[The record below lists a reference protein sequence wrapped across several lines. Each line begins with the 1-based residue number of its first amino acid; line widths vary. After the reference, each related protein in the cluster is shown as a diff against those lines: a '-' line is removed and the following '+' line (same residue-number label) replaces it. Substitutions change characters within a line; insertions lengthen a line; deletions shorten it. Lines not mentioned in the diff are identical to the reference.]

1 LKTFDF
7 EEERL
12 KREITKLEAKTVLL
26 QLPEG
31 LKPEAI
37 CLARR
42 LQKLGIL
49 PVISADPCYGACDL
63 ALQDAESLGIDLII
77 HFGHTKM
84 VKHERIPTLYI
95 EARANLDIEKSVE
108 KTIPLLEN
116 YGKIGLVTTVQHVH
130 MLEKAKEILLESGK
144 TVAIGDSGKLPHA
157 GQVIGCDYS
166 NAKAV
171 AKEVEAF
178 LFLGGGR
185 FHAIGVELATRKPT
199 IVANPYQKT
208 AFTIEKEAKK
218 IVNQRWAAIEEAKEA
233 KNFGVL
239 LGLKTGQKQMET
251 ALILKEKLSKAGK
264 SVFLLA
270 IREITPEALLQF
282 PTLEAYVNTACPRVG
297 LDETSK
303 FHKPVLTPKEAAVV
317 LGEKSWEQLCSDGW
331 FGN

>member
-1 LKTFDF
+1 MKTFDF

-12 KREITKLEAKTVLL
+12 KREITKLEAKIVLL

-37 CLARR
+37 RLARK

-49 PVISADPCYGACDL
+49 PLISADPCYGACDL
-63 ALQDAESLGIDLII
+63 ALQDAESLGVDLII

-95 EARANLDIEKSVE
+95 EARANLDVEKSVE
-108 KTIPLLEN
+108 KALPLLEN
-116 YGKIGLVTTVQHVH
+116 YRKIGLVTTVQHVH
-130 MLEKAKEILLESGK
+130 MLEKAKEILLKSGK
-144 TVAIGDSGKLPHA
+144 TVAIGDSGKLPYA
-157 GQVIGCDYS
+157 GQVVGCDYS

-218 IVNQRWAAIEEAKEA
+218 IVNQRWTAIKEAKEA

-264 SVFLLA
+264 NVFLLA

-282 PTLEAYVNTACPRVG
+282 PNLEAYVNTACPRVG

-303 FHKPVLTPKEAAVV
+303 FHKPVLTPKETAVV

-331 FGN
+331 FGS